1 MTSQCSLC
9 TLDMA
14 ETLLG
19 GHEMKKI
26 LVLISA
32 LLVIFSLTACAK
44 TEEPVAEEPTG
55 YELALVTD
63 IGTIDDKS
71 FNQGAWEGVVAY
83 AEENG
88 VTYQYYK
95 PAEGTT
101 AAYVAAITE
110 AVAAGAK
117 VVVTPG
123 FMFAPAVYEAQ
134 DLFPEVN
141 FVLLDAD
148 PHTEDY
154 ATFRIEKNVYS
165 VYYAEEQSGFLAG
178 YAAVKDGYTKLGF
191 MGGMAVPA
199 VVRFGYG
206 FLQGADK
213 AAQELGVD
221 VTVNY
226 MYLNSFAQDTAWATE
241 AKSWYSEGTEVIFAA
256 AGGAGLSVMAGA
268 DEVGG
273 KVIGV
278 DVDQSNLSESVLTSA
293 TKGLTSSVYNA
304 LTDYYAG
311 AFKAGVVETLDVTV
325 DGVGLPADFSR
336 FTTFAQADYDAIYAA
351 LVADTDGVRTN
362 IKKDTA
368 LLPADL
374 GLVNTTVVE

>member
-1 MTSQCSLC
+1 
-9 TLDMA
+9 
-14 ETLLG
+14 
-19 GHEMKKI
+19 MKKI
-26 LVLISA
+26 LVLLSI
-32 LLVIFSLTACAK
+32 LLVVFGLTACKAEEPEVVV
-44 TEEPVAEEPTG
+44 EEPVG

-71 FNQGAWEGVVAY
+71 FNQGAWEGVVKY
-83 AEENG
+83 AEENDL
-88 VTYQYYK
+88 TYQYYK
-95 PAEGTT
+95 PADATT
-101 AAYVAAITE
+101 VDYVAAIGE
-110 AVAAGAK
+110 AVAGGAK

-134 DLFPEVN
+134 DLYPEVS

-154 ATFRIEKNVYS
+154 STFRIEKNVYS

-178 YAAVKDGYTKLGF
+178 YAAVKEGFTKLGF

-206 FLQGADK
+206 YLQGADL
-213 AAQELGVD
+213 AAKELGVD
-221 VTVNY
+221 IEVTY
-226 MYLNSFAQDTAWATE
+226 KYLNSFAQDTAWATE
-241 AKSWYSEGTEVIFAA
+241 AKSWYTDGIEVIFVA

-268 DEVGG
+268 EEVNG

-278 DVDQSNLSESVLTSA
+278 DVDQSNLSATVMTSA
-293 TKGLTSSVYNA
+293 MKGLTTSVYDA
-304 LTDYYAG
+304 LTDFYG
-311 AFKAGVVETLDVTV
+311 GSFKGGVVDTLDVTV
-325 DGVGLPADFSR
+325 GGVGLPADFSR
-336 FTTFAQADYDAIYAA
+336 FTTFTAADYDAIFAA

-374 GLVNTTVVE
+374 GLTNTAVTVIE

>member
-1 MTSQCSLC
+1 
-9 TLDMA
+9 
-14 ETLLG
+14 
-19 GHEMKKI
+19 MKKI
-26 LVLISA
+26 LVLISV
-32 LLVIFSLTACAK
+32 LLVVFGLTACAK
-44 TEEPVAEEPTG
+44 TETPKTEEPTG

-71 FNQGAWEGVVAY
+71 FNQGAWEGVVKY

-88 VTYQYYK
+88 LTYQYYK
-95 PAEGTT
+95 PAEATD

-110 AVAAGAK
+110 AVDGGAK
-117 VVVTPG
+117 IVVTPG

-134 DLFPEVN
+134 DLFPEVK

-148 PHTEDY
+148 PHTADY
-154 ATFRIEKNVYS
+154 ATFRIEKNVYA
-165 VYYAEEQSGFLAG
+165 VYYAEEQSGYLAG
-178 YAAVKDGYTKLGF
+178 YAAVKEGYTKLGF

-226 MYLNSFAQDTAWATE
+226 KYLNSFAQDTAWATE

-268 DEVGG
+268 DEVGA

-278 DVDQSNLSESVLTSA
+278 DVDQSSNSKSVLTSA
-293 TKGLTSSVYNA
+293 MKGLTKSVYDA
-304 LTDYYAG
+304 LTDFYAG
-311 AFKAGVVETLDVTV
+311 SFKGGEIVTLDVTV
-325 DGVGLPADFSR
+325 DGVGLPAIASGNNA
-336 FTTFAQADYDAIYAA
+336 FTKFTQADYDTIYAA
-351 LVADTDGVRTN
+351 LVADTDGIRTN
-362 IKKDTA
+362 LKKDTA
-368 LLPADL
+368 LTLADL
-374 GLVNTTVVE
+374 GLVKTTVNEIK